1 MSAVL
6 LWYLLW
12 CPALVSIGS
21 FPAVHLV
28 YIVFGCD
35 IRVMSTLLYMKV
47 STGRALE
54 GGLGGAMGPARWV
67 DEW

>member
-1 MSAVL
+1 MSVVC
-6 LWYLLW
+6 
-12 CPALVSIGS
+12 CPALVSVGL

-47 STGRALE
+47 SMGWGFLE
-54 GGLGGAMGPARWV
+54 GV
-67 DEW
+67 